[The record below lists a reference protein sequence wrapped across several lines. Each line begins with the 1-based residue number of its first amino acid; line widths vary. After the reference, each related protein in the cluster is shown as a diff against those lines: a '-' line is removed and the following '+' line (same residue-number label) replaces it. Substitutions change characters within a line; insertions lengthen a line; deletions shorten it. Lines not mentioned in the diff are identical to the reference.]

1 MNNGPS
7 MKTPLKQVRGLGS
20 SHTGTEHFWQQRLTA
35 LFNIPLVIFM
45 IGFIIS
51 HLGSARADVVA
62 ALHHP
67 VVAVVMAAG
76 LLSVIWHMKLGLQMV
91 IEDYVHGPVAKIS
104 ALILNLA
111 YAALLAGL
119 ALYAL
124 LKMSFGV

>member
-1 MNNGPS
+1 MNNGSS
-7 MKTPLKQVRGLGS
+7 MKTPLKQVTGLGS
-20 SHTGTEHFWQQRLTA
+20 AHSGTAHFWQQRLTA
-35 LFNIPLVIFM
+35 LFNLPLVVFM

-51 HLGSARADVVA
+51 HLGSSRAEVQA
-62 ALHHP
+62 SLHHP
-67 VVAVVMAAG
+67 VVAVLMGLG

-91 IEDYVHGPVAKIS
+91 IEDYVHGPVTKIA
-104 ALILNLA
+104 ALLLNLV